1 MRASVADTAGTDPAG
16 ASPPEASPPE
26 ASPPEASPPEAERM
40 ISDVE
45 TLKALSDPLRLKIL
59 ETMGTRATDAWSA
72 KELAAT
78 IGVPQTRLYHHLD
91 VLLERDLIR
100 VVGQRVVSGII
111 ETRYRVAALS
121 MRLDPKLLAGDGEAR
136 EGAGAVLSTVL
147 DSARAELTIA
157 LRDAASRPGGTEAP
171 DRPLVRRGM
180 AMFTPARA
188 AELRTRLDAL
198 IAEYDTDASDPAAES
213 YGLLLAL
220 YRIPPMSGDAADD

>member
-1 MRASVADTAGTDPAG
+1 MPALATDPAATDA
-16 ASPPEASPPE
+16 AS
-26 ASPPEASPPEAERM
+26 ASPPEAERL

-72 KELAAT
+72 KELAAA

-91 VLLERDLIR
+91 LLLERDLIR
-100 VVGQRVVSGII
+100 AAGQRVVSGII

-121 MRLDPKLLAGDGEAR
+121 MRLDPKLLAGEGEAT
-136 EGAGAVLSTVL
+136 ESAGAVLSTVL
-147 DSARAELTIA
+147 DSARAELTVA

-188 AELRTRLDAL
+188 AELRARLDAL

-220 YRIPPMSGDAADD
+220 YRISPMSEGAADD